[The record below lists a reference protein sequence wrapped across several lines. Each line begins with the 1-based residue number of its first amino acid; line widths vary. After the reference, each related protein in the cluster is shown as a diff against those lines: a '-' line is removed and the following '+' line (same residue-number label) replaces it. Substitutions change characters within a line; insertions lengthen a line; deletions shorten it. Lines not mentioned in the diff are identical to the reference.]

1 MEISKILEIR
11 ASGFGVSKSLV
22 PLKRAKISLV
32 ASVVVPYSVKIV
44 RVLITFFAFLI
55 SSYINYFIGD

>member
-1 MEISKILEIR
+1 MRWSR
-11 ASGFGVSKSLV
+11 ASGLGVSKSLV

-44 RVLITFFAFLI
+44 RVLMTFFAFLI
-55 SSYINYFIGD
+55 SS